1 MRVTWVIRKMKESI
15 YEINKKKDNS
25 MNDKHIHD
33 KIKYYGDNDVKYQS
47 SNENNTN
54 NEIRNE
60 IERVRNQQR
69 QTKTTEKQKNKNQ
82 QRQTKKNNKKDQ
94 TLEGSLAVTKC
105 NTQWYT

>member
-1 MRVTWVIRKMKESI
+1 MKESI

-60 IERVRNQQR
+60 IERVRQQR

-105 NTQWYT
+105 NTQ